1 MSASQKRSFASFVKL
16 SSQAV
21 IPAELTNAA
30 VPLSRHVSQGPSSGQ
45 GSDNSQPSDK
55 ERQDL
60 GSANST
66 ADEQGLLAGE
76 GEGAPQRTRI
86 VTPTGRVRTYTA
98 TRNLPGVTYRMTENR
113 WERLKML
120 SIQERR
126 PIQEI
131 LGEALQEYMRRR
143 GLPW

>member
-1 MSASQKRSFASFVKL
+1 MSASQKRSFASFVKP
-16 SSQAV
+16 SSQAG

-30 VPLSRHVSQGPSSGQ
+30 APLSHHISQGPSSDQ
-45 GSDNSQPSDK
+45 GSDNSQRSDK
-55 ERQDL
+55 EHQDL
-60 GSANST
+60 GPAINI
-66 ADEQGLLAGE
+66 ADEQGLSVGE
-76 GEGAPQRTRI
+76 GEGAPQRTRV
-86 VTPTGRVRTYTA
+86 VTSTGRVRTYTA